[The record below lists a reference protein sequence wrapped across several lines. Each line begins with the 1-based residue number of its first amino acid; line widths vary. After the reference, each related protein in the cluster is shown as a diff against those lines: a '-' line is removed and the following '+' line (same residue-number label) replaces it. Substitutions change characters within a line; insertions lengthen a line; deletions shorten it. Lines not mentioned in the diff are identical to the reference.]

1 MPDHYS
7 MDTQDTVTQDDD
19 QPQGTDTTP
28 TGASVQPDSEL
39 DTLRKEKDALQDRV
53 LRAAADFDNY
63 RKRIERERR
72 DVVDYAATELL
83 VDVLPI
89 LDDLELALRQPE
101 VPEVSAY
108 RQGVELVHRK
118 MLDLLK
124 KRGVTTIVA
133 AGEKFDPNVHEAVV
147 HEASEEHEEGTVTGE
162 LRRGYMLR
170 DRLLRPAMVKVAKS
184 S

>member
-1 MPDHYS
+1 MI
-7 MDTQDTVTQDDD
+7 QDDD
-19 QPQGTDTTP
+19 QPQDRDTTP
-28 TGASVQPDSEL
+28 ADASGQQDSEL

-72 DVVDYAATELL
+72 DLVDYAATELL
-83 VDVLPI
+83 VEVLPI
-89 LDDLELALRQPE
+89 LDDLELALKQPD
-101 VPEVSAY
+101 VPETAAY

-133 AGEKFDPNVHEAVV
+133 AGQTFDPNVHEAVV
-147 HEASEEHEEGTVTGE
+147 HEVSEHEEGTVTGE

>member
-1 MPDHYS
+1 MPDHT
-7 MDTQDTVTQDDD
+7 MDPQDTVIQDDD
-19 QPQGTDTTP
+19 QPQGTDATP
-28 TGASVQPDSEL
+28 TDASGQPDSEL
-39 DTLRKEKDALQDRV
+39 DTLHKEKEALQDRV

-72 DVVDYAATELL
+72 DLVDYAATEVL

-89 LDDLELALRQPE
+89 LDDLELALKQPD
-101 VPEVSAY
+101 VPETAAY

-133 AGEKFDPNVHEAVV
+133 EGETFDPNVHEAVV
-147 HEASEEHEEGTVTGE
+147 HEVSESHAEGTVTGE

-170 DRLLRPAMVKVAKS
+170 DRLLRPVMVKVAKS

>member
-1 MPDHYS
+1 MPNHS
-7 MDTQDTVTQDDD
+7 MDSQDTVTQEDD
-19 QPQGTDTTP
+19 QPQGPDTTSAD
-28 TGASVQPDSEL
+28 ASGQPDAEL
-39 DTLRKEKDALQDRV
+39 DVLRKEKGALQDRL

-72 DVVDYAATELL
+72 DLVDYAATDLIAE
-83 VDVLPI
+83 VLPI
-89 LDDLELALRQPE
+89 LDDLELALSQPD
-101 VPEVSAY
+101 VPEVAAY

-118 MLDLLK
+118 MMDLLK
-124 KRGVTTIVA
+124 KRGVTPIVA
-133 AGEKFDPNVHEAVV
+133 AGVPFDPNVHEAVV
-147 HEASEEHEEGTVTGE
+147 HEVSEEHAEGTVTGE

>member
-1 MPDHYS
+1 MPDHS
-7 MDTQDTVTQDDD
+7 MDPQDTVTQDDD

-28 TGASVQPDSEL
+28 ADTSGQPDSEL
-39 DTLRKEKDALQDRV
+39 DTLRKEKEALQDRV

-72 DVVDYAATELL
+72 DLMDYAATDLL
-83 VDVLPI
+83 IDVLPI
-89 LDDLELALRQPE
+89 LDDLELALRQPDL
-101 VPEVSAY
+101 PETAAY

-118 MLDLLK
+118 MTDLLK

-133 AGEKFDPNVHEAVV
+133 AGEMFDPNVHEAVV
-147 HEASEEHEEGTVTGE
+147 HEVSEAHEEGTVTGE